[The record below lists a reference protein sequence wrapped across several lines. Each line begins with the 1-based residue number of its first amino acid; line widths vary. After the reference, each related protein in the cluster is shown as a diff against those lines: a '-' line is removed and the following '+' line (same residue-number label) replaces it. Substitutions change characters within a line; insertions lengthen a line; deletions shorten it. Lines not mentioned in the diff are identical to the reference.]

1 MALPKLFES
10 YFIKEIIEIV
20 NYQLSEKN
28 IYIKAILN
36 N

>member
-20 NYQLSEKN
+20 NYQLSEKKYMYKSN
-28 IYIKAILN
+28 T
-36 N
+36 

>member
-20 NYQLSEKN
+20 LSEKKYMYKSN
-28 IYIKAILN
+28 T
-36 N
+36 